1 MKIIFDRFRTITG
14 KLSQAQVDAIS
25 KLIELD
31 KQNVEIA
38 IGLATHSVKSSAR
51 SKSDEQTISSK
62 GYQLIKTFEG
72 FRADAYLDTG
82 GVWTIGYG
90 TIRYPTGL
98 AVKRG
103 DKCTREQGE
112 RYLMNDCKWV
122 NDAIKQN
129 IKHPLTQNQ
138 YDALASFIYN
148 IGATA
153 FKSSTMLRLI
163 NDNKFNSAANEFD
176 RWVFDNGR
184 VIKGLVN
191 RRAAEKELF
200 LT

>member
-1 MKIIFDRFRTITG
+1 MKIIFDKFRTITG

-31 KQNVEIA
+31 KQSVEIA
-38 IGLATHSVKSSAR
+38 IGLASPSKP
-51 SKSDEQTISSK
+51 SKSTEQTISPK
-62 GYQLIKTFEG
+62 GYELIKTFEG
-72 FRADAYLDTG
+72 FRTDAYLDTG

-90 TIRYPTGL
+90 TIRYPNGK
-98 AVKRG
+98 AVKFG
-103 DKCTREQGE
+103 DRCTKEQGE
-112 RYLMNDCKWV
+112 KYLMNDCKWV

-129 IKHPLTQNQ
+129 VKRPLTQNQ

-148 IGATA
+148 VGATA
-153 FKSSTMLRLI
+153 FKSSTLLRLI
-163 NDNKFNSAANEFD
+163 NENKLDSAANEFG
-176 RWVFDNGR
+176 RWILDNGR